1 MFTHP
6 THLNFGIRQ
15 KAFYKGLFFRFLPLL
30 TLLSS
35 TMPLHAD
42 GIIAVLKN
50 SSTIERRDAANGSYK
65 GSISVNNAL
74 DVGCDGETI
83 AVLLGN
89 GTVQRYNAQNGSFQ
103 GSISI
108 SGKPSAVQVSGGVIV
123 VTTERSVNRYN
134 ARTGSYMGSSSR

>member
-1 MFTHP
+1 MKKST
-6 THLNFGIRQ
+6 LAALI
-15 KAFYKGLFFRFLPLL
+15 L
-30 TLLSS
+30 T

-42 GIIAVLKN
+42 GILATLKN
-50 SSTIERRDAANGSYK
+50 SSTIERRDAANGAYK
-65 GSISVNNAL
+65 GSISVSNAI

-89 GTVQRYNAQNGSFQ
+89 GTVQRYNAQNASFQ
-103 GSISI
+103 GSIAI

-134 ARTGSYMGSSSR
+134 ARNGSYMGSSSR